1 MKIDTPIDDPYS
13 SPQPGA
19 PPLRRLPFN
28 PIHLPPRAF
37 AVVSWGLWLVAVALC
52 CVAFAL
58 AGCVSSGLSWG
69 TVEELEAA
77 RTVVSVDPATGREVR
92 TTYQPRTKTTTRT
105 ANYTDTRAAGA
116 AAGAMLDAGG
126 GIGGILANVSSGGV
140 VGTAVT
146 ILGALGFMHKTGSK
160 AAELKGREQG
170 YSQAQLEYGVPVV
183 PAPSQR
189 TTS

>member
-1 MKIDTPIDDPYS
+1 MRY
-13 SPQPGA
+13 
-19 PPLRRLPFN
+19 LN

-37 AVVSWGLWLVAVALC
+37 VVVSWGLWLVAVAPC

-58 AGCVSSGLSWG
+58 AGCVSTGYSSS

-77 RTVVSVDPATGREVR
+77 RTVVTLDPVTGREVR
-92 TTYQPRTKTTTRT
+92 TSYQPRTKTTTRN
-105 ANYTDTRAAGA
+105 AHYDDTRAAGA

-126 GIGGILANVSSGGV
+126 GLGGILANVSSGGI

-160 AAELKGREQG
+160 AAELRGRERG
-170 YSQAQLEYGVPVV
+170 YEQAQLEYGVPVV
-183 PAPSQR
+183 PAPK
-189 TTS
+189 TT

>member
-1 MKIDTPIDDPYS
+1 MKYLHPIRL
-13 SPQPGA
+13 SP
-19 PPLRRLPFN
+19 RV
-28 PIHLPPRAF
+28 F
-37 AVVSWGLWLVAVALC
+37 AVVSWGLWWTAFLLC
-52 CVAFAL
+52 GVAFFL
-58 AGCVSSGLSWG
+58 AGCVSTGYSSS

-77 RTVVSVDPATGREVR
+77 RTVVTLDPVTGREVR
-92 TTYQPRTKTTTRT
+92 TSYQPRTKTTTRN
-105 ANYTDTRAAGA
+105 AHYDDTRAAGA
-116 AAGAMLDAGG
+116 AAGAMIDAGG
-126 GIGGILANVSSGGV
+126 GLGGILANVSSGGI

-183 PAPSQR
+183 PAPTQR